1 MNMFITTTTFRR
13 SVLALAL
20 SACATLASAAST
32 FHIELD
38 TAGFGS
44 NGWIDLQFNPSPVDP
59 VAAWAD
65 LSGFAGFGDS
75 STAQAVGVTGS
86 LASGF
91 RMSTAG
97 GPSDLFHEV
106 SFGGGKVS
114 FNVTIDSDAGASQ
127 SGSAFSVALF
137 NAAQDSVLGATGA
150 DGYSL
155 LHLDWTPAANAGG
168 SGSLVASG
176 FNSASVHV
184 SAVPEPTTWAM
195 LGAGLALV
203 GLARRRKLQA

>member
-1 MNMFITTTTFRR
+1 MFITSTTIRR
-13 SVLALAL
+13 AALALAL
-20 SACATLASAAST
+20 SACASLASAAAT

-38 TAGFGS
+38 TAGFG
-44 NGWIDLQFNPSPVDP
+44 NKGWIDLQFNPAPLDP

-65 LSGFAGFGDS
+65 LSGFIGFGDS
-75 STAQAVGVTGS
+75 ATAQATGVTGS

-91 RMSTAG
+91 HMSTAG
-97 GPSDLFHEV
+97 GASDLFHEV
-106 SFGGGKVS
+106 SFSGGKVG
-114 FNVTIDSDAGASQ
+114 FNVTIGGNAGASQ
-127 SGSAFSVALF
+127 AGSAFSVALI
-137 NAAQDSVLGATGA
+137 NAAEDGVLGATGP

-155 LHLDWTPAANAGG
+155 LHLDWTPSATAGG

-176 FNSASVHV
+176 FDSASVHV
-184 SAVPEPTTWAM
+184 SAVPEPATWAM